1 MQVFLET
8 QRLALR
14 RFTMAGVDSLAGL
27 EAGR

>member
-1 MQVFLET
+1 MQVFLGT

-14 RFTMAGVDSLAGL
+14 RFTMAGVDSLAGR

>member
-14 RFTMAGVDSLAGL
+14 RFTTADVDSLAGP